1 MSEQPS
7 FMKIGGRDQNVAGSH
22 STPAA
27 PVMPRPVS
35 HQGGHGDMRHDQ
47 SSPKR
52 SQKSAKA
59 FDVLISVSLFALFF
73 GLPIFFTGFTFQGIV
88 FEKQIYFYFWLL
100 VGIVSWASKGVI
112 TGEMHI
118 RRTPVDIFVLLF
130 LLVYAA
136 ATFFSVD
143 RWHSFWGFFGD
154 PSRGLISAV
163 SCALVYYLVMSHFTM
178 KRFFIMFGG
187 FLASGF
193 IVVLWSFLALT
204 KIKFLPA
211 SFEQYAPLSLIGTI
225 SSLSIFLTILVPL
238 FITALYLI
246 WNQSEMK
253 QSMKYTILTFLGIGL
268 VGSLYLM
275 LALFPFLLE
284 TKDSLSWMVPI
295 GGIAFFLVYI
305 LAQIVRPPEQLTWV
319 PMLVFVAVLAFL
331 MIGNNSLVRATMPVE
346 VAPNQRL
353 SFQVAEGALKEHFF
367 LGVGPAGYGYAFSM
381 FRPEEYNNSPLYS
394 LRFYQGTGLFF
405 EALSTIGLIGTT
417 LFFIAWLSFLSVG
430 LYLLSNEKEKNKY
443 LSLGLWTASIMFF
456 IAAFTVQINGS
467 LLLIGVLLSALSLA
481 LLFKESGAEERYYS
495 LSLKASPK
503 YALALA
509 FIFMLVSAGVAFLF
523 VFIGKAYLA
532 DAEVGKAA
540 HLSTNG
546 PQKESLTLLHD
557 ALLKNPQE
565 GRYYTRLGQEFLG
578 LANVEARKSEQD
590 RDSSQ
595 LEQWI
600 RSAVASATQG
610 KALMPNDVLAVES
623 LALVYENAALYAS
636 DAMDKANEFYARA
649 SELEP
654 TNPILLVKQGQIDRS
669 LGDNLKADDSEKTK
683 RYQDSKEKIQMAVEK
698 KPDLSASLYNLSV
711 TQSRLKDTDGAI
723 KSITDA
729 LKLDRNNINF
739 KFNLG
744 VLYQIR
750 DQKGDKE
757 LAEGIFKDV
766 LNTNDKL
773 IDVRLSLGLLYEAWN
788 KSDQALAEYRK
799 ALEFLPVDGGDTI
812 KSTRTQVEKFIAN
825 LQSGK
830 GNIAKNAPVETT
842 SPNTITPPV
851 QAPQIPSAPNTSP
864 VTPSAQ

>member
-7 FMKIGGRDQNVAGSH
+7 FVKIGGSHQGISGSH
-22 STPAA
+22 PAPAA
-27 PVMPRPVS
+27 PVVPRPVMQ
-35 HQGGHGDMRHDQ
+35 QGDRESARRGGSTLPD
-47 SSPKR
+47 R

-112 TGEMHI
+112 TGEMRI
-118 RRTPVDIFVLLF
+118 RRTPVDIFLLLF
-130 LLVYAA
+130 LLVYAV

-154 PSRGLISAV
+154 PSRGLISAIA
-163 SCALVYYLVMSHFTM
+163 CALAYYLVMSHFTM

-187 FLASGF
+187 FLVSGF

-204 KIKFLPA
+204 KIKFLPS
-211 SFEQYAPLSLIGTI
+211 SFEQYAPLSLIGTV
-225 SSLSIFLTILVPL
+225 SSLGVFLTILVPL

-246 WNQSEMK
+246 WNRPGMK
-253 QSMKYTILTFLGIGL
+253 QSLRYTLLSLLGIGL

-275 LALFPFLLE
+275 LALSPFLLE
-284 TKDSLSWMVPI
+284 TKTSIAWMVPI

-305 LAQIVRPPEQLTWV
+305 LAQIVRPPEQLTWI
-319 PMLVFVAVLAFL
+319 PMMVFVAVLAFL
-331 MIGNNSLVRATMPVE
+331 MIGSNALVRATLPVE
-346 VAPNQRL
+346 VSPNQRL
-353 SFQVAEGALKEHFF
+353 SLQVAEGSLKEHFF
-367 LGVGPAGYGYAFSM
+367 LGVGPANYGYAFSM
-381 FRPEEYNNSPLYS
+381 FRPDEYNNSPLYS

-405 EALSTIGLIGTT
+405 ESLSTIGIIGSA
-417 LFFIAWLSFLSVG
+417 LFFIAWLSFLSIG
-430 LYLLSNEKEKNKY
+430 LYLLSSEKEKNKY
-443 LSLGLWTASIMFF
+443 LSLGLWTASVMLF
-456 IAAFTVQINGS
+456 IAAFTAQMNGS

-481 LLFKESGAEERYYS
+481 LLFKESGTEERYYS

-523 VFIGKAYLA
+523 VFVGKVYMA
-532 DAEVGKAA
+532 DVAVGKAA
-540 HLSTNG
+540 RLSIDG
-546 PQKESLTLLHD
+546 PQKESVSLLAN
-557 ALLKNPQE
+557 ALAKNPQE
-565 GRYYTRLGQEFLG
+565 GRYYTRLGQEYLG

-590 RDSSQ
+590 RDSAA
-595 LEQWI
+595 LEQSL
-600 RSAVASATQG
+600 RNAVATATQG
-610 KALMPNDVLAVES
+610 KNLMPNDVLAVES
-623 LALVYENAALYAS
+623 LALVYENASVYAS
-636 DAMDKANEFYARA
+636 DALEKANEFYARA

-654 TNPILLVKQGQIDRS
+654 TNPILLVKQGQIDRAI
-669 LGDNLKADDSEKTK
+669 GDALKADDSDKTK
-683 RYQDSKEKIQMAVEK
+683 RYQDSEAKIQMAVEK
-698 KPDLSASLYNLSV
+698 KPDLPASLYNLSV

-723 KSITDA
+723 RSITDA
-729 LKLDRNNINF
+729 LKLDRNNVNF

-757 LAEGIFKDV
+757 LAESLFKDV

-773 IDVRLSLGLLYEAWN
+773 IDVRLSLGLLYEAWG

-799 ALEFLPVDGGDTI
+799 ALDALPADGADTVR
-812 KSTRTQVEKFIAN
+812 STRTQVEKFIEN
-825 LQSGK
+825 IRSGK
-830 GNIAKNAPVETT
+830 GNITKSAPAENAQPA
-842 SPNTITPPV
+842 SIAPLP
-851 QAPQIPSAPNTSP
+851 APQIPAAPNASP
-864 VTPSAQ
+864 VTGSAQ